1 MSLKLK
7 DRADIASALIEGV
20 RETDSFKVIVEYR
33 QELTEA
39 IGMVLENVSDELSTI
54 NASVLKKD
62 G

>member
-1 MSLKLK
+1 MKAK

-39 IGMVLENVSDELSTI
+39 IGLVLENVSDELNTI